1 MFHNFVICASPF
13 PPVFGLFLTPNSH
26 FCRRCWLTFAMV
38 CSTGGNDAA
47 PRPPESTP
55 TPNVQEKGENSDLCP
70 FSPVFGP
77 FFALL
82 PFLPPLLAYLS
93 VVCST
98 GGKGTASRPFESSP
112 TPTAEEK
119 GEKSKILLIANTT
132 RTLRVTTAKVSFL
145 YTSRARELRQ

>member
-13 PPVFGLFLTPNSH
+13 PPVFGLFFAPTPS
-26 FCRRCWLTFAMV
+26 FSAAAGLLLRWFARQV
-38 CSTGGNDAA
+38 ETTPHRDHPRA
-47 PRPPESTP
+47 PRRRMCRKKVRILIYAPFH
-55 TPNVQEKGENSDLCP
+55 LFLAR
-70 FSPVFGP
+70 FSPSFPFG
-77 FFALL
+77 
-82 PFLPPLLAYLS
+82 PPLLAYLS